1 MKKKAAVLGLALA
14 LVVLLYSVQ
23 ASQTLRIEDRA
34 WNMTLLLNGEGNVLA
49 CGPDLAE
56 IYPDTEVLAL
66 SCQAKDGQLRL
77 ARTDSSE
84 TNTGVYRQTD
94 RTQAGRLYEVE
105 VKDLGW
111 GYGSCSF
118 TNPKTGETAPTLVLT
133 FPRDYTLYFT
143 GTKP

>member
-1 MKKKAAVLGLALA
+1 M
-14 LVVLLYSVQ
+14 
-23 ASQTLRIEDRA
+23 
-34 WNMTLLLNGEGNVLA
+34 A

-105 VKDLGW
+105 VKGLGW

-143 GTKP
+143 GTEP

>member
-14 LVVLLYSVQ
+14 LVVLLYSAQ
-23 ASQTLRIEDRA
+23 ASQPLRIEDRA

-56 IYPDTEVLAL
+56 TYPDTEVLAL

-84 TNTGVYRQTD
+84 TNTGSTARQIG
-94 RTQAGRLYEVE
+94 RKQAVSTR
-105 VKDLGW
+105 W
-111 GYGSCSF
+111 
-118 TNPKTGETAPTLVLT
+118 
-133 FPRDYTLYFT
+133 R
-143 GTKP
+143 